1 VSVNFID
8 TADIYSGGHSEE
20 IVRKFVAASKA
31 RDEVVIAIK
40 FGFKGTNTPH
50 NGGNEAKNIHRALN
64 GSLKRLGTNYID
76 MYWMHV
82 WDAVT
87 PVEENLQTLGDLVR
101 VGKIRY
107 FGFADMPA
115 WVAIKAAV
123 IANIRGIERALIA
136 GAIDCG
142 MDVQP

>member
-1 VSVNFID
+1 M
-8 TADIYSGGHSEE
+8 YS
-20 IVRKFVAASKA
+20 
-31 RDEVVIAIK
+31 
-40 FGFKGTNTPH
+40 
-50 NGGNEAKNIHRALN
+50 
-64 GSLKRLGTNYID
+64 
-76 MYWMHV
+76 MHV

-87 PVEENLQTLGDLVR
+87 PVEENLQTLGNLVR

-115 WVAIKAAV
+115 WVA
-123 IANIRGIERALIA
+123 RGIERALIA

>member
-1 VSVNFID
+1 M
-8 TADIYSGGHSEE
+8 YS
-20 IVRKFVAASKA
+20 
-31 RDEVVIAIK
+31 
-40 FGFKGTNTPH
+40 
-50 NGGNEAKNIHRALN
+50 
-64 GSLKRLGTNYID
+64 
-76 MYWMHV
+76 MHV

-87 PVEENLQTLGDLVR
+87 PVEENLQTLGNLVR